1 MYQRTVLIVDDEA
14 LIRMM
19 LADFLAEE
27 GYAII
32 EAGNALEAVIALETR
47 KPDAVITD
55 IDMPGGING
64 LDLAQHIA
72 TCRQGLPVIV
82 TSGGHLVGPEA
93 LPGDAKFIAK
103 PYEPEHV
110 LEVLNELI
118 AQRQGQESSVIAMR
132 SANLRG

>member
-19 LADFLAEE
+19 LADFLEEE

-32 EAGNALEAVIALETR
+32 EASNALEAVIALETR

-64 LDLAQHIA
+64 LDLAQHVA

-93 LPGDAKFIAK
+93 LPGSAKFIAK

-110 LEVLNELI
+110 LEILSDLI
-118 AQRQGQESSVIAMR
+118 AQQQGHENSVTAMR
-132 SANLRG
+132 TASLGG